1 MSYKTLKSFQ
11 SRFNV
16 LKILLLSQFFS
27 TTKGG
32 GEYVFKTI
40 ANNLAKN
47 GHKVWVIT
55 NNVKGEK
62 YEESENLKIITVK
75 PTLQYSG
82 GLPPSFLQNIQYVI
96 NSFKEGRKLV
106 KKEKIDIIHSNNF
119 SPALAGSL
127 ISSFTKTPHITT
139 IHDIFSIYDKD
150 FWKKWAEQS
159 NVSYTNARLVPF
171 FEKLMMRFRF
181 DCIHTVSEATKKDII
196 HLGAK
201 KPIHVIPNCI
211 EDIESIITE
220 PKKEQF
226 VYLGRL
232 VFYKNIEVILRA
244 WNIIVKQYPNAK
256 LVIAGD
262 GPHKTK
268 LQDLAKDLKDNI
280 IFAGYVTPEEKS
292 KILAESN
299 ALLFPSLIEGFGLV
313 ILEAFAQNRPVLVSD
328 IPPMSDIVENQ
339 KTGYLIDPHDEKKWA
354 EKIIQLIKEPEL
366 SNKMGEEGYKV
377 LKEKYNQE
385 IFYQKLI
392 SMYQTIGCVETMP
405 N

>member
-40 ANNLAKN
+40 ANNLAEN

-62 YEESENLKIITVK
+62 YQESENLKIITVK

-139 IHDIFSIYDKD
+139 VHDIFSIYDKD

-171 FEKLMMRFRF
+171 FEKLMMRLRF
-181 DCIHTVSEATKKDII
+181 DCIHTVSDATKDDIV

-201 KPIHVIPNCI
+201 KPIYVIPNCI

-232 VFYKNIEVILRA
+232 IFYKNIEVILRA
-244 WNIIVKQYPNAK
+244 WNIIVKQYPNTK

-262 GPHKTK
+262 GPHKTR
-268 LQDLAKDLKDNI
+268 LQDLAKDLKNI
-280 IFAGYVTPEEKS
+280 IFA
-292 KILAESN
+292 
-299 ALLFPSLIEGFGLV
+299 
-313 ILEAFAQNRPVLVSD
+313 
-328 IPPMSDIVENQ
+328 
-339 KTGYLIDPHDEKKWA
+339 
-354 EKIIQLIKEPEL
+354 
-366 SNKMGEEGYKV
+366 
-377 LKEKYNQE
+377 
-385 IFYQKLI
+385 
-392 SMYQTIGCVETMP
+392 
-405 N
+405 